1 MKHNKIKA
9 RIGDSVERTVDLT
22 EVLSNVKITEFS
34 RLPDPKG
41 RFLLHDVMREK
52 NIVEFMVTE
61 LLKYDIDRSSRRN
74 ESGCI
79 PLHVACINIEQ
90 VRILLKIGFFGL
102 IIMSFNMLVY
112 TVVALTYMLRTS
124 PHIRLELTRKNIV
137 TKQGQTKMY

>member
-1 MKHNKIKA
+1 MKHNKNKA
-9 RIGDSVERTVDLT
+9 RIADSVERTVDLT

-90 VRILLKIGFFGL
+90 VRIVLKIRLLVL
-102 IIMSFNMLVY
+102 IIISFDMLV
-112 TVVALTYMLRTS
+112 
-124 PHIRLELTRKNIV
+124 
-137 TKQGQTKMY
+137 